1 MKYAIFVL
9 WSTMQTVARVMI
21 FIWWIWNSLR
31 EWKFKEQKRV
41 YDILPFEWKEREGG
55 NLYMYVGKCM
65 DFILEEIATKPG
77 TGCPS
82 ERGTG

>member
-1 MKYAIFVL
+1 MMDL
-9 WSTMQTVARVMI
+9 EQSSRVKI
-21 FIWWIWNSLR
+21 QGAEESIWHITFWV
-31 EWKFKEQKRV
+31 KG
-41 YDILPFEWKEREGG
+41 ERGG